1 MRISDWSSDVCS
13 SDLKWQNS
21 ANLRDL
27 DARDLIDP
35 LLIEHRFALKWR
47 RTASDGNH
55 HEDKEKPRHLHGGGI
70 GFPWAAGL
78 AVAQFAVATEHLISM
93 SDDVAQIFG
102 AAVWDVS
109 ADKHGSVADFAFEAG
124 VIPTFCDSIIIA
136 AELPVRKSTRLNYRH

>member
-13 SDLKWQNS
+13 SDL
-21 ANLRDL
+21 
-27 DARDLIDP
+27 RDLIDP

-109 ADKHGSVADFAFEAG
+109 ADKHGSVAGFALDGGAIPNFCAPFLITLRVSARNDVG
-124 VIPTFCDSIIIA
+124 VGK
-136 AELPVRKSTRLNYRH
+136 E